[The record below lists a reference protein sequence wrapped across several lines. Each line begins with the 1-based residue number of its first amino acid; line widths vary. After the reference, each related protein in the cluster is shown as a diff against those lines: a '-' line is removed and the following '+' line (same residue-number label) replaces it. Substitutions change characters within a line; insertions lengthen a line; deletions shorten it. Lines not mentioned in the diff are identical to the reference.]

1 MTTRKALYEKYYNSD
16 IFNSNPV
23 KTETNP
29 TVRMRISQSTLANTK
44 NDIFNT
50 EKNPPAK
57 GPVTK
62 KDIKRQG
69 VYSKIYGSDIFCRTQ
84 TNELPKRDGVKKIR
98 NRTNVSN
105 CMESMKNN
113 EEYKKNL
120 QNYAADHRAP
130 KKEYNPEKYLQRE
143 TAAERYYKEIYDPH
157 GSTVLPERYF
167 SAEHQSQK
175 EYADKKRNFNKEMAK
190 LNDCGADGKKKYGEH
205 EGFNT
210 EKKIFVKKKNQW
222 TEKNSGGYHFV
233 DSKTNPQNNCKINKQ
248 IYLQS
253 QLFKENDKSNP
264 NGENP
269 NLNIEKINTRIEEE
283 RAKNDRYERYHL
295 GNENEKRDLTNNDR
309 SLWGS
314 VHTKWEKSNIDW
326 KSPETELMFG
336 TGVSQDVNKN
346 FGPKGPNA
354 FQRKLNQLADTKN
367 KDTINEEKKIPI
379 NNIQKPAPSQVVNE
393 EGIKKVEGLLQEMPN
408 LKEDKKFKI
417 KMDATTS
424 LLNGDDVWDIK
435 AKTLNKFYTNP
446 NFNKFKNKK
455 KEVVTKIGNKNIET
469 GAKSGHDFCDYVL
482 TYPTKKGQFEKY
494 EESDIKRIFG
504 SKGIHIYDVQKNMF
518 DKGTYNTIKFKVRK
532 NEDEGDLN
540 TKMNE
545 VQKEFEKNNYKIEI
559 NKDKQ
564 RITKKNSKNFVSNPG
579 AKLGILNENVGVY
592 NNAKYTKL
600 PEKIRKKNSFSNQ
613 FINVNYGYKKNNIV

>member
-57 GPVTK
+57 EPVTK

-120 QNYAADHRAP
+120 QKYAADHRAP

-157 GSTVLPERYF
+157 GSAVLPERYF

-190 LNDCGADGKKKYGEH
+190 FNDCGADRKKKYGEH

-248 IYLQS
+248 NVYLFNCS
-253 QLFKENDKSNP
+253 
-264 NGENP
+264 
-269 NLNIEKINTRIEEE
+269 RRV
-283 RAKNDRYERYHL
+283 RAP
-295 GNENEKRDLTNNDR
+295 R
-309 SLWGS
+309 SS
-314 VHTKWEKSNIDW
+314 STKGMTASSDTMRARTLSGCLL
-326 KSPETELMFG
+326 SPM
-336 TGVSQDVNKN
+336 
-346 FGPKGPNA
+346 
-354 FQRKLNQLADTKN
+354 
-367 KDTINEEKKIPI
+367 
-379 NNIQKPAPSQVVNE
+379 
-393 EGIKKVEGLLQEMPN
+393 
-408 LKEDKKFKI
+408 
-417 KMDATTS
+417 
-424 LLNGDDVWDIK
+424 
-435 AKTLNKFYTNP
+435 
-446 NFNKFKNKK
+446 
-455 KEVVTKIGNKNIET
+455 
-469 GAKSGHDFCDYVL
+469 
-482 TYPTKKGQFEKY
+482 
-494 EESDIKRIFG
+494 
-504 SKGIHIYDVQKNMF
+504 
-518 DKGTYNTIKFKVRK
+518 
-532 NEDEGDLN
+532 
-540 TKMNE
+540 
-545 VQKEFEKNNYKIEI
+545 
-559 NKDKQ
+559 
-564 RITKKNSKNFVSNPG
+564 
-579 AKLGILNENVGVY
+579 
-592 NNAKYTKL
+592 
-600 PEKIRKKNSFSNQ
+600 
-613 FINVNYGYKKNNIV
+613 IV